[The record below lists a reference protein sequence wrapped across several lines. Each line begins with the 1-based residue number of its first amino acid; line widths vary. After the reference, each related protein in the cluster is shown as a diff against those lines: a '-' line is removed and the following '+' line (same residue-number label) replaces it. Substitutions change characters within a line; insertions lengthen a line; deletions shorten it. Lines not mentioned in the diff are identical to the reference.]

1 MANSIATAIAGRSTC
16 MQMRWG
22 KARVGGW
29 VPRNVRLP
37 IACLLSEQERGPQG
51 TSPKQQEQQHGDL
64 GPHVTPHPH
73 VDVLLHT
80 SNSLSFID
88 NLGNVDIEPRCS
100 CPYSGLPP
108 RVSVSHAR
116 PQRIPA
122 ALVGP
127 QSVED
132 GSYDWLQFQDP

>member
-64 GPHVTPHPH
+64 GRAAAAQAGALIHLERH
-73 VDVLLHT
+73 LH
-80 SNSLSFID
+80 
-88 NLGNVDIEPRCS
+88 G
-100 CPYSGLPP
+100 
-108 RVSVSHAR
+108 AR
-116 PQRIPA
+116 
-122 ALVGP
+122 GP
-127 QSVED
+127 IRGGANGD
-132 GSYDWLQFQDP
+132 DP